1 MEKKVLKERYQ
12 VQLDYYGRALTQL
25 TGKKVKEKWI
35 YSFGLR
41 KAIQLSRN
49 GIKLRKVHARAA

>member
-1 MEKKVLKERYQ
+1 

-41 KAIQLSRN
+41 KAIQL
-49 GIKLRKVHARAA
+49 G